1 MREITL
7 SSIIVQL
14 VKNKKITIAILI
26 IPTILGMALGFIKGT
41 GQSGVTPETKSSLEA
56 KVLQYKAYEDSNTG
70 IIQFIKDSVYL
81 NMDPQSVP
89 TKTYTIFVDT
99 IGMDQLNANKS
110 GFYYSNFRSTE
121 EDYAAYRGILGT
133 NLEDRFIDEL
143 TNVSYYEDTNILTVK
158 AVHPD
163 QAVADRL
170 ADYNY
175 NRIMTAYQN
184 MSEADHSLELIGQKS
199 FTTIDSGIV
208 TKLTTLL
215 ATVEDQRGRMVT
227 LKPSLVQNAETDP
240 AASPMDLFK
249 SMIKW
254 GILGFAGGIALAA
267 VYALLMA
274 PGSRQISDIREF
286 EDYAGVEVLGFV
298 PGNPMSSLEKLILG
312 KTLPGGEAVSQIIA
326 KLMLALGDKKGGELL
341 LISDGTKTAQGV
353 MENIRTEMPA
363 FSVESVP
370 SLNNKNIGRLSS
382 VDGVLLLNALTDSD
396 KEYLKM
402 QAGLAKRA
410 GKPVLGV
417 VLTN

>member
-1 MREITL
+1 M
-7 SSIIVQL
+7 
-14 VKNKKITIAILI
+14 
-26 IPTILGMALGFIKGT
+26 
-41 GQSGVTPETKSSLEA
+41 
-56 KVLQYKAYEDSNTG
+56 
-70 IIQFIKDSVYL
+70 
-81 NMDPQSVP
+81 
-89 TKTYTIFVDT
+89 
-99 IGMDQLNANKS
+99 
-110 GFYYSNFRSTE
+110 
-121 EDYAAYRGILGT
+121 
-133 NLEDRFIDEL
+133 
-143 TNVSYYEDTNILTVK
+143 
-158 AVHPD
+158 
-163 QAVADRL
+163 ADRL

-184 MSEADHSLELIGQKS
+184 MRKQTTVWSSSVKS

-326 KLMLALGDKKGGELL
+326 KLMLALGIKGREAPPHL
-341 LISDGTKTAQGV
+341 DGTKMRRALGH
-353 MENIRTEMPA
+353 RTEMPA
-363 FSVESVP
+363 LVMRP
-370 SLNNKNIGRLSS
+370 SLNNKILQAQFGGWR
-382 VDGVLLLNALTDSD
+382 VALNALTDST
-396 KEYLKM
+396 
-402 QAGLAKRA
+402 R
-410 GKPVLGV
+410 
-417 VLTN
+417 NI